1 MKRIVWVLLWVF
13 ITGCGGGS
21 SAPSDTVTVPTISGY
36 VGRGTLTPL
45 ASAATS
51 DPSQPPTD
59 SPYFKR
65 DAFVAPPTP
74 TRHPTA
80 TPSTQKIREPNGT
93 VIASAKSPQ
102 ASRVIS
108 LTIYDE
114 KLDPNWTFDF
124 SRGMEIDPADT
135 THPHTGTKSIAI
147 VPLQDY
153 GTALLSVRQ
162 GVTQTYPYSAVLGI
176 SFWLNSG
183 ADTLNTD
190 ALAVTVLGSN
200 DYGYYQPNDKSVVTD
215 AKNFFSETR
224 LYYLGINRSIPPN
237 TWVPIMLWLDS
248 LPYDPPYKNVTG
260 IYLKNDAS
268 FRQTFYVDQVE
279 LLMAK

>member
-1 MKRIVWVLLWVF
+1 MKHLLWALLLVL
-13 ITGCGGGS
+13 ITGCDGGS
-21 SAPSDTVTVPTISGY
+21 PAPSGEVTVPTISAY

-45 ASAATS
+45 ASVATS

-59 SPYFKR
+59 SPYFQR
-65 DAFVAPPTP
+65 SGFAPPP
-74 TRHPTA
+74 TRTRRPTP

-93 VIASAKSPQ
+93 VIASASTPQ

-108 LTIYDE
+108 VTIYDE
-114 KLDPNWTFDF
+114 KLGPNWTLDF

-135 THPHTGTKSIAI
+135 THPHSGSKSIA
-147 VPLQDY
+147 VAPLQDY
-153 GTALLSVRQ
+153 GTALLAVRE
-162 GVTQTYPYSAVLGI
+162 GVTQTYAYSAVLGI

-183 ADTLNTD
+183 ADTLSTD
-190 ALAVTVLGSN
+190 ALVVTVLGSN
-200 DYGYYQPNDKSVVTD
+200 DYGYYLPNDKSVVTD

-260 IYLKNDAS
+260 IYIKNDAN